1 VWVALITLVTVVAGW
16 RHGSVA
22 EIVTTVVAVSLVLT
36 VVGLLMDRRSAP
48 SMPIPVES
56 AE

>member
-1 VWVALITLVTVVAGW
+1 VALVVLVTAVAGW
-16 RHGSVA
+16 RHNSVA

-36 VVGLLMDRRSAP
+36 AVGLFMDRRSAP
-48 SMPIPVES
+48 SVPIPVES